1 MVNITI
7 TILSLGGSLIIP
19 NKIDIIFLKKFRL
32 LILKHIKKRNKIAI
46 ICGGGKICRNYTDAA
61 KKLGKIKNLDS
72 DWIGIMAT
80 RLNAEFVRAIFSDY
94 AYEKVI
100 YNPTQRIKTK
110 KRVIIG
116 AGWVPG
122 CTTDNDSILLAK
134 NLGATQII
142 NLTNVDYV
150 YDKDPKKYKE
160 AKPIKNL
167 SWNEFLKIISDKH
180 KPSINTPFDPVAS
193 KKAQKLGLKVI
204 ILNGKNP
211 KNLENCLN
219 GREFKGSVI
228 S

>member
-1 MVNITI
+1 VVNITI